1 MTKEENCIYLLVK
14 NVLAKSENFHEK
26 LPKTMITVRWVKYLK
41 EQLTRRY
48 RDLAIDVYNRTDKHW
63 HSIVLCGKIL
73 DQAVK
78 YMLIREI
85 TAQGSKIV
93 SNPDN
98 LPYLSYTDCMN
109 DVEWMLNDYLPS
121 RFKNQGFID

>member
-14 NVLAKSENFHEK
+14 SVLAKSENFHGK
-26 LPKTMITVRWVKYLK
+26 LPRTMTTVRWVKNLK

-48 RDLAIDVYNRTDKHW
+48 KNFTIDVYNRTDNRW
-63 HSIVLCGKIL
+63 HGTVLCGETL

-85 TAQGSKIV
+85 TAQGYIII
-93 SNPDN
+93 NHPCG
-98 LPYLSYTDCMN
+98 LPYVSRTDCMN
-109 DVEWMLNDYLPS
+109 DVEWMLNNYLPS
-121 RFKNQGFID
+121 RFKNQGFNN